1 MKTPQI
7 SRSSSEGSIII
18 AQKYC
23 FDAKLH
29 YKHSASL
36 AFIIR
41 FYLRNGFGNEV
52 VVAAGA

>member
-7 SRSSSEGSIII
+7 SWSSSEGSIII

-23 FDAKLH
+23 FDAKLP

>member
-7 SRSSSEGSIII
+7 SRRSSEGSIII

-23 FDAKLH
+23 FDAKLP
-29 YKHSASL
+29 YKHSANL
-36 AFIIR
+36 AFIML
-41 FYLRNGFGNEV
+41 YLRNGFGNEV

>member
-7 SRSSSEGSIII
+7 SRNSPEGSIII

-23 FDAKLH
+23 FDAKLP
-29 YKHSASL
+29 YKHSANL
-36 AFIIR
+36 AFIMR

-52 VVAAGA
+52 VIAAGA

>member
-7 SRSSSEGSIII
+7 SRSSSEG
-18 AQKYC
+18 ANVVHKKYC
-23 FDAKLH
+23 FDAKLP
-29 YKHSASL
+29 YKHSANR